1 MNQLAYH
8 HNDGADDID
17 LSYHFHT
24 TILRSVIRSS
34 APTVFSSRMVA
45 HTKYSDAGPG
55 ASVAGKKM
63 VSMMPGIKLESR

>member
-1 MNQLAYH
+1 MTVQMTL
-8 HNDGADDID
+8 I
-17 LSYHFHT
+17 FHT
-24 TILRSVIRSS
+24 TTPRSVIRSS
-34 APTVFSSRMVA
+34 APTVSISRMVV

>member
-1 MNQLAYH
+1 MNQPAYH

-24 TILRSVIRSS
+24 TILRSVIRSA

-63 VSMMPGIKLESR
+63 VSMVPGIKLESR